1 MKWKRGST
9 PNTMSK
15 IGEYIL
21 LLHRFAAA
29 INFNQHRGE
38 CRALIATR

>member
-1 MKWKRGST
+1 
-9 PNTMSK
+9 MSK
-15 IGEYIL
+15 IGE
-21 LLHRFAAA
+21 HFAPAPFTAA